1 MSRATGRET
10 SRMAKKKKIDE
21 QALADAYN
29 TALALEKSGKFEE
42 AAAAYR
48 KVLALDPED
57 HGGAAVRIASMGF
70 GEAPPKAPDA
80 YVATLF
86 DQHAEAFES
95 ILVDQL
101 EYCVPLMVRQRIQAL
116 ELGPFRK
123 MLDLGCGTGLTGGAM
138 RDMVDDITGLDI
150 SENMVEV
157 AHEKDLYE
165 TLYVAEAADY
175 LEDNEDG
182 PFDLVT
188 ATDVLPYLGFLEELF
203 FGVADNMEPGGLFV
217 FSSETL
223 PDEVLQ
229 GRDFM
234 VGRHQRFA
242 HAESYVRK
250 VLSDAGF
257 EVVELGDITVRL
269 EDGEPIPGHLVA
281 AKLR

>member
-1 MSRATGRET
+1 M
-10 SRMAKKKKIDE
+10 
-21 QALADAYN
+21 L
-29 TALALEKSGKFEE
+29 
-42 AAAAYR
+42 
-48 KVLALDPED
+48 
-57 HGGAAVRIASMGF
+57 
-70 GEAPPKAPDA
+70 
-80 YVATLF
+80 
-86 DQHAEAFES
+86 
-95 ILVDQL
+95 
-101 EYCVPLMVRQRIQAL
+101 RQRPLLVEILTAVAL
-116 ELGPFRK
+116 IAAPF
-123 MLDLGCGTGLTGGAM
+123 
-138 RDMVDDITGLDI
+138 
-150 SENMVEV
+150 
-157 AHEKDLYE
+157 
-165 TLYVAEAADY
+165 
-175 LEDNEDG
+175 
-182 PFDLVT
+182 
-188 ATDVLPYLGFLEELF
+188 VLPYLGFLEELF